1 MTLIGFPEKKDILR
15 LYLVLLYEEDRE
27 CCYLSNMIA
36 LHEEPILTHSTAQVI
51 GLDVLNGVCLKNK
64 FSAFSPPSSCL
75 GSYHFLDLFSSQ
87 ASVETSVKDMVG
99 PFVTKRKPFEQ
110 KLSTHNNR
118 KAIHAKL
125 SQMIFTIRHT

>member
-1 MTLIGFPEKKDILR
+1 MLLPVKHDCITRGANLDTL
-15 LYLVLLYEEDRE
+15 
-27 CCYLSNMIA
+27 
-36 LHEEPILTHSTAQVI
+36 HSTGNRARCAQWS
-51 GLDVLNGVCLKNK
+51 LPKNK
-64 FSAFSPPSSCL
+64 FIAFSSPSSCL

-87 ASVETSVKDMVG
+87 ASVETSVKDIVG

-110 KLSTHNNR
+110 KLSTHNKR

>member
-1 MTLIGFPEKKDILR
+1 MASLKNDILR
-15 LYLVLLYEEDRE
+15 LFLVLLHGEDRG

-36 LHEEPILTHSTAQVI
+36 LHEEPILTHSTAQAI
-51 GLDVLNGVCLKNK
+51 GPDVLNGVCLKTN
-64 FSAFSPPSSCL
+64 SVLLAPPSSCL

-110 KLSTHNNR
+110 KL
-118 KAIHAKL
+118 
-125 SQMIFTIRHT
+125 